1 MADFYRISGTAY
13 VVGDGK
19 GFISTAIGASFIGK
33 FPVALAG
40 YIANTS
46 GTAQDI
52 RTESGVNNAI
62 PAILNAIES
71 NVTVLAYQ
79 IEASS
84 GGNISLLLEG
94 AQGLASTDA
103 GIASV
108 VQATVR
114 SLTAAGNNAVD
125 CSGSMFTNRGFK
137 LSYT

>member
-1 MADFYRISGTAY
+1 MADFYRINGNAG

-33 FPVALAG
+33 FPVAIAG
-40 YIANTS
+40 YIANSS
-46 GTAQDI
+46 GTAQDL
-52 RTESGVNNAI
+52 RLESGVNNAI
-62 PAILNAIES
+62 PAILTSISS

-79 IEASS
+79 IEATS

-94 AQGLASTDA
+94 AAGLASTDA
-103 GIASV
+103 GIATV
-108 VQATVR
+108 IQNTVR

-125 CSGSMFTNRGFK
+125 CSGSLFVNKGFK

>member
-1 MADFYRISGTAY
+1 MADFYRTNGNAG

-52 RTESGVNNAI
+52 RLESGVNNAI
-62 PAILNAIES
+62 PAILSTISS

-79 IEASS
+79 VEAGS

-94 AQGLASTDA
+94 AAGLASTDA
-103 GIASV
+103 GIATV
-108 VQATVR
+108 IQGTVR

-125 CSGSMFTNRGFK
+125 CSGSVFVNKGLK
-137 LSYT
+137 LSFI

>member
-1 MADFYRISGTAY
+1 MADFYRINGNAG

-40 YIANTS
+40 YIANS
-46 GTAQDI
+46 SSAAQDL
-52 RTESGVNNAI
+52 RLESGVNNAI
-62 PAILNAIES
+62 PAILTAISS

-94 AQGLASTDA
+94 AAGLASTDA
-103 GIASV
+103 GIATV
-108 VQATVR
+108 IQNTVR

-125 CSGSMFTNRGFK
+125 CSGSLFVNKGLK
-137 LSYT
+137 LS